1 MQHLGHQ
8 FAALL
13 AVLGIWAG
21 TATSSAQTRVGVI
34 DVKKVFD
41 SYWKTKQADASLR
54 ERGRQLDQT
63 RQRMLEDYKKAAAD
77 YKALSDS
84 VNDPVLSA
92 TERNRRK
99 QNAERKLAELR
110 ELEQS
115 TEQFDLQSRNQLSE
129 QQRIAREGIFREI
142 RERVT
147 AKARLRGFTMVL
159 DTAAETINQT
169 PMMVY
174 TNGDNDL
181 TNEILAEMNGGASAP
196 APASTPTPFRFPP
209 ATPTP
214 APAPSQPPFQPETF
228 RK

>member
-1 MQHLGHQ
+1 
-8 FAALL
+8 
-13 AVLGIWAG
+13 
-21 TATSSAQTRVGVI
+21 
-34 DVKKVFD
+34 
-41 SYWKTKQADASLR
+41 
-54 ERGRQLDQT
+54 
-63 RQRMLEDYKKAAAD
+63 
-77 YKALSDS
+77 
-84 VNDPVLSA
+84 
-92 TERNRRK
+92 
-99 QNAERKLAELR
+99 
-110 ELEQS
+110 
-115 TEQFDLQSRNQLSE
+115 
-129 QQRIAREGIFREI
+129 
-142 RERVT
+142 
-147 AKARLRGFTMVL
+147 MVL